1 MKKEKKKKG
10 KTLIPTDD
18 KEAISFTA
26 LSVHAR
32 HNRLSV
38 ALNFLKNS
46 LLFVQ
51 N

>member
-1 MKKEKKKKG
+1 MKKEKHLS
-10 KTLIPTDD
+10 TQLPTDD

-38 ALNFLKNS
+38 ALNFLKKNS
-46 LLFVQ
+46 FA
-51 N
+51 